1 MLKNNLEG
9 KPRMMVKKDFR
20 QNFVIFIKTVPG
32 IVAAIV
38 IFYGIVQSLN
48 YMYVDD
54 SSSVSRERVVWHE
67 FYEEKG
73 RINNVYLGSSHV
85 YCNIN
90 PVYLDNINEQFNF
103 NLSTHSQLPNG
114 TFHLLKE
121 ADRYNELSHVYKE
134 LFYYCYVRG
143 DFPPYDERIYTNFQ
157 RTWRNSDYMSFSV
170 NKLVYMFSLARP
182 EQYTDLCIPFTRY
195 RIQLANWGYIQNII
209 DLKQQ
214 EEYINYSTFPA

>member
-1 MLKNNLEG
+1 M
-9 KPRMMVKKDFR
+9 
-20 QNFVIFIKTVPG
+20 PG

-54 SSSVSRERVVWHE
+54 SSSVSREQVVWHE

-85 YCNIN
+85 YYNIN

-103 NLSTHSQLPNG
+103 NLSTPSQLPNG

-121 ADRYNELSHVYKE
+121 ADRYNELSHVYVE
-134 LFYYCYVRG
+134 FFIIVMC
-143 DFPPYDERIYTNFQ
+143 EEIYHLTMSEFMSISKAHGKTVIICHFQ
-157 RTWRNSDYMSFSV
+157 STSW
-170 NKLVYMFSLARP
+170 
-182 EQYTDLCIPFTRY
+182 FTCFR
-195 RIQLANWGYIQNII
+195 
-209 DLKQQ
+209 
-214 EEYINYSTFPA
+214 